1 MTRKRALT
9 GYRPTGKLHLGH
21 WFGNLQNML
30 EMQDEY
36 DAFYFIA
43 DWHAL
48 TSDWADT
55 TRGPRVH
62 RGDGA
67 RLVRRRSRP
76 GRCTIYRQ
84 SDVPEVAELTLYF
97 SMVTPMSWLERVPSY
112 KEQREQVTDKDLGNL
127 GFFMYPLL
135 QAADITIVLADVVPV
150 GEDQL
155 PHLELTREVVRRFNN
170 TYGEYLVEPP
180 GAHRQ
185 AGRARAR
192 HRRSQDEQVLR
203 QRDLHLGFAEEITAK
218 VRGMI
223 TDPARKL
230 KTDPGDPDIC
240 PLHQIHK
247 LVSPDPTTSPS
258 GTRAAGPRS
267 AAAWR
272 TRRRWPPTSSSISPS
287 SAHGAPTRREAGLRV
302 GGARGRCGQGAPV
315 TRRSSRPAG
324 ASCASTRTRRGRPGG
339 LPGQDDVFEGPFD
352 LLLHLVARQ
361 KVDVARHLDH
371 RGHRPVPGLHRPHGR
386 PRSRRGERLPACRG
400 HAARDQG
407 REPAA
412 IRGAL
417 RRRRYRRSL
426 SRGSARASRRP
437 PARVQAVQESLPSL
451 PPAWSPFPG
460 CIPGRPGSRSRS
472 SASCPT
478 TSRA

>member
-30 EMQDEY
+30 AMQDEY

-55 TRGPRVH
+55 SRV
-62 RGDGA
+62 REFTEEMVLDWCAAGLD
-67 RLVRRRSRP
+67 P
-76 GRCTIYRQ
+76 ERCTIYRQ

-97 SMVTPMSWLERVPSY
+97 SMVTPISWLERVPSY

-170 TYGEYLVEPP
+170 AYGEYLVEPAALIAKQGARVP
-180 GAHRQ
+180 GTD
-185 AGRARAR
+185 GRKMSKSYNNAIFI
-192 HRRSQDEQVLR
+192 SETP
-203 QRDLHLGFAEEITAK
+203 EEITAK

-247 LVSPDPTTSPS
+247 LVSPDPADIAEWDRCCRSAEC
-258 GTRAAGPRS
+258 GCVAHKKKMAEDLVAYLAEFRARREKLAARPGFAWEVLEAGAAKAGPVTAEVVS
-267 AAAWR
+267 
-272 TRRRWPPTSSSISPS
+272 TCRR
-287 SAHGAPTRREAGLRV
+287 
-302 GGARGRCGQGAPV
+302 
-315 TRRSSRPAG
+315 
-324 ASCASTRTRRGRPGG
+324 
-339 LPGQDDVFEGPFD
+339 
-352 LLLHLVARQ
+352 LVRI
-361 KVDVARHLDH
+361 DEDR
-371 RGHRPVPGLHRPHGR
+371 
-386 PRSRRGERLPACRG
+386 
-400 HAARDQG
+400 
-407 REPAA
+407 
-412 IRGAL
+412 
-417 RRRRYRRSL
+417 
-426 SRGSARASRRP
+426 
-437 PARVQAVQESLPSL
+437 
-451 PPAWSPFPG
+451 
-460 CIPGRPGSRSRS
+460 
-472 SASCPT
+472 
-478 TSRA
+478 